1 MAKKTQV
8 FVSDFAFYEALWDF
22 YSQNR
27 GKIRSRYN
35 DLTKKFLA
43 YNDVDERPE
52 AFLRRP
58 QFEALEMYVFIKE
71 FLGNQQVYEIF
82 DDWRNLEGNF
92 SERSYYSIAKG
103 GQLMLTDDATK
114 TQTDALFKQMKKYR
128 EPYPNYIY
136 ALTMGLGKTILM
148 ATCIFYEFLLAKKY
162 PKDQRFVHN
171 ALVFAPDKT
180 VLQSLHEIVTFEK
193 TLVVPPEYAR
203 VLDANVKFHFL
214 EDSGTTLHTTDDSD
228 FNIIISNTQKIVV
241 KKKHKT
247 DTPTQALFSAVKTS
261 SLLGGLYGDLS
272 EDEATDESTLMENQR
287 FQKITRLRQLGVYVD
302 EAHHLFGAN
311 LEKSLRSKTAAKTSL
326 RDTINLLAERTSI
339 VGCYNYTGTPYVNR
353 QPLPEVVYAYG
364 LSESIRGGYLKQA
377 HPQAFEN
384 VKSEDFLRTA
394 ITEFWNKYG
403 GQTYE
408 GLTPKLAIFASTIDE
423 AQNEVRPAVE
433 KIIADR
439 GIEASKVLVN
449 VGDEKITKNEDI
461 RLFNDLDVPG
471 SAGNE
476 RQFLILVGK
485 GREGWNCRSL
495 FGVAMFR
502 SPKSKIFVLQ
512 ATMRCLRQITDAQ
525 QTASVFLAKENFDI
539 LDAELKKNFNMD
551 LDGLEKGPG
560 SERVSYQVR
569 MLPPERAIT
578 LKQIYH
584 EYYLE
589 KVTPPNALD
598 LGLKEL
604 GDEMY
609 DKYKAVRYEK
619 ASLTSNTSLKQ
630 VDITSE
636 KQQVSYSLFTLV
648 GELAR
653 YLNMS
658 PIQIQKTLENSV
670 DGVSRIL
677 EVVNMYNEVIG
688 DIIVPTIFHSRY
700 EVHKR
705 VQSEDRELVLL
716 RAPKDK
722 GYWEFKAKPE
732 LVVEQSTNRLNN
744 LEKEKSFHADTYCF
758 DSKPELECFWQ
769 YIESEKVANV
779 YFTGMFTANQGDLAI
794 QYYDP
799 QSQRIRSYYPDF
811 VAKMADGSLQLIE
824 VKGDNMIDDE
834 LVKAKANAA
843 DEMALESDVDYI
855 MYPGSLI
862 MNTNV
867 LQTQDPRDALF
878 DDSIR

>member
-1 MAKKTQV
+1 MAKKTQS
-8 FVSDFAFYEALWDF
+8 FDSDFAFYEALWDF

-43 YNDVDERPE
+43 YNDADERPE

-71 FLGNQQVYEIF
+71 FLNNQQVYEIF
-82 DDWRNLEGNF
+82 DDWRNLEGKF
-92 SERSYYSIAKG
+92 SERSYYSIKKS
-103 GQLMLTDDATK
+103 QFTLMDDVTEE
-114 TQTDALFKQMKKYR
+114 QTDALFKQMKKYR

-162 PKDQRFVHN
+162 PKDERFVHN

-180 VLQSLHEIVTFEK
+180 VLQSLREIVTFEK

-214 EDSGTTLHTTDDSD
+214 EDTGTTLHTLDDSD
-228 FNIIISNTQKIVV
+228 YNIVISNTQKIVV
-241 KKKHKT
+241 KKKRT
-247 DTPTQALFSAVKTS
+247 PDTPTETLFSAAKTS
-261 SLLGGLYGDLS
+261 SLLGDLYGDLS
-272 EDEATDESTLMENQR
+272 EDEATDDSTLMENQR

-302 EAHHLFGAN
+302 EAHHLFGAQ

-339 VGCYNYTGTPYVNR
+339 VACYNYTGTPYVDR

-364 LSESIRGGYLKQA
+364 LSESIRNGYLKQA

-394 ITEFWNKYG
+394 ITGFWEKYG
-403 GQTYE
+403 GKTYE
-408 GLTPKLAIFASTIDE
+408 DLTPKLAIFASTIEE

-433 KIIADR
+433 KIIAEL
-439 GIEASKVLVN
+439 GLEASKVLVN
-449 VGDEKITKNEDI
+449 VGDEKITKDEDI

-512 ATMRCLRQITDAQ
+512 ATMRCLRQITDEQ
-525 QTASVFLAKENFDI
+525 QTASVFLSKENFDI
-539 LDAELKKNFNMD
+539 LDSELEKNFNMD
-551 LDGLEKGPG
+551 LDGLADGPG
-560 SERVSYQVR
+560 SERETFQVR
-569 MLPPERAIT
+569 MVPPERKIT
-578 LKQIYH
+578 LKQIHH
-584 EYYLE
+584 EYF
-589 KVTPPNALD
+589 
-598 LGLKEL
+598 LKEVTSTEPL
-604 GDEMY
+604 HLELKSLDDEMY

-619 ASLTSNTSLKQ
+619 ASLTSNTKLKE

-636 KQQVSYSLFTLV
+636 KQQIRYSLFTLV

-658 PIQIQKTLENSV
+658 PMQIEKILVSSV
-670 DGVSRIL
+670 DGADRIL
-677 EVVNMYNEVIG
+677 EVVNMYNEVVD
-688 DIIVPTIFHSRY
+688 DIIVPAIFHSRY

-705 VQSEDRELVLL
+705 IRSQDRELVLL

-722 GYWEFKAKPE
+722 GFWEFKAKPE
-732 LVVEQSTNRLNN
+732 LVVEQSTNRLNDHQ
-744 LEKEKSFHADTYCF
+744 KVKSFHADTYCF

-794 QYYDP
+794 QYYDS

-811 VAKMADGSLQLIE
+811 VAQMADGSLQLIE
-824 VKGDNMIDDE
+824 VKGDNKIDDE

-843 DEMALESDVDYI
+843 DEMALESNVDYI

-862 MNTNV
+862 MKTNILELESPTDTV
-867 LQTQDPRDALF
+867 LGDV
-878 DDSIR
+878 DS